1 MLYILSMRG
10 ESVDRYEGCII
21 GGAVGD
27 ALGWPVEFLS
37 LADIRAKYG
46 DEGITGLD
54 MGIGTKAEITDD
66 TQMTIFTA
74 DGVLRFIAGTREN
87 GGPNSAGRQFGDSAS
102 RKEKALAGL
111 EYSGSAGMK
120 SVDPSGQLYSGLT
133 GYVYKSYLR
142 WLLTQGETL
151 PAICQAT
158 DDISNGW
165 LMEIKGLYRRR
176 APGNTC
182 IAALRSGIMGTM
194 EKPVNNRKGC
204 GGIMRAA
211 PVGLVISREEAFLAG
226 ARVAAITHG
235 HPSGYLAAGALSYII
250 RCIIDGMDIDRA
262 VDGSITEL
270 EKYEGSRECIDA
282 VVRAMQLAS
291 KGNPDAEKV
300 SMLGEG
306 WVAEETLAIAI
317 YCSLVY
323 RDDFRKAVLLAV
335 NHSGDSDS
343 TGAVTGNILGAY
355 LGIEAIPEIWSYGIE
370 LSAELR
376 ELAGDLRKMYR
387 DHDIWRYKYPVS

>member
-1 MLYILSMRG
+1 M
-10 ESVDRYEGCII
+10 DRYEGCII
-21 GGAVGD
+21 GGAIGD

-37 LADIRAKYG
+37 LADIKARYG

-54 MGIGTKAEITDD
+54 IGIGTKAEITDD

-74 DGVLRFIAGTREN
+74 DGLLRFIASSREKD
-87 GGPNSAGRQFGDSAS
+87 GAVPES
-102 RKEKALAGL
+102 RLKF
-111 EYSGSAGMK
+111 GSAGQSYSDL
-120 SVDPSGQLYSGLT
+120 SV
-133 GYVYKSYLR
+133 YVYRSYLR
-142 WLLTQGETL
+142 WLLTQGEKL
-151 PAICQAT
+151 PADCQA
-158 DDISNGW
+158 DNDINNGW
-165 LMEIKGLYRRR
+165 LMEIKELHHRR

-182 IAALRSGIMGTM
+182 ITALRNGIMGTM
-194 EKPVNNRKGC
+194 EKPVNNSKGC

-211 PVGLVISREEAFLAG
+211 PAGLVANREQAFLAG
-226 ARVAAITHG
+226 AQVAAITHG

-250 RCIIDGMDIDRA
+250 RCIVDGMDIDQA

-270 EKYEGSRECIDA
+270 EKYDGSQECVSAIIKA
-282 VVRAMQLAS
+282 LQLAS

-317 YCSLVY
+317 YCSLSY

-355 LGIEAIPEIWSYGIE
+355 LGAEAIPEIWSYGIE

-387 DHDIWRYKYPVS
+387 DHDIWRYKYPI

>member
-1 MLYILSMRG
+1 M
-10 ESVDRYEGCII
+10 DRYEGCII

-27 ALGWPVEFLS
+27 ALGWPVEFMS
-37 LADIRAKYG
+37 LADIRARYG
-46 DEGITGLD
+46 HEGITGLD
-54 MGIGTKAEITDD
+54 IGIGTKAEITDD

-74 DGVLRFIAGTREN
+74 DGLLRFIASSYNDSPDRQYKDPT
-87 GGPNSAGRQFGDSAS
+87 GRVQCDMA
-102 RKEKALAGL
+102 
-111 EYSGSAGMK
+111 
-120 SVDPSGQLYSGLT
+120 D
-133 GYVYKSYLR
+133 YVYRSYLR
-142 WLLTQGETL
+142 WLITQGDKL
-151 PAICQAT
+151 PENCPDSGEIN
-158 DDISNGW
+158 NGW
-165 LMEIKGLYRRR
+165 LMEVKALYHRR

-194 EKPVNNRKGC
+194 ERPINNSKGC

-211 PVGLVISREEAFLAG
+211 PAGLVTSREEAFLAG
-226 ARVAAITHG
+226 AGIAAITHG

-262 VDGSITEL
+262 IDCSITEL

-282 VVRAMQLAS
+282 IDRALQLAS
-291 KGNPDAEKV
+291 EGDPDAAKV

-335 NHSGDSDS
+335 NHNGDSDS

-355 LGIEAIPEIWSYGIE
+355 LGIEAIPKIWSYGIE

-387 DHDIWRYKYPVS
+387 DHDIWRYKYPV